1 MNILALDTT
10 TGSCSVAVLA
20 GEKSYSVAGGQPALQ
35 AEKLF
40 SLIAE
45 VLHQAGLSYK
55 SLGAIAVT
63 TGPGSF
69 TGVRIGL
76 AAAKGIALAA
86 ALPLIGIGSLEAIA
100 WEARGYGGND
110 IPILA
115 VMDARRNQVYA
126 QYFSAEARPLG
137 EASLLNLDAIA
148 QIVPQGPVI
157 LAGNGITLV
166 HNNMPQA
173 IMAETITVPKALMVA
188 RAAHD
193 RQQSGAVE
201 ALYIREPDAKVK
213 KEILIK
219 NNTL

>member
-1 MNILALDTT
+1 MNILAFDTT

-20 GEKSYSVAGGQPALQ
+20 GEKSYSVTDGQPALQ

-45 VLHQAGLSYK
+45 VLDQAGLGYQK
-55 SLGAIAVT
+55 LGAIAVT
-63 TGPGSF
+63 AGPGSF

-86 ALPLIGIGSLEAIA
+86 DVPLIGIGSLEAIA

-110 IPILA
+110 LPILA

-126 QYFSAEARPLG
+126 QYFSADARPLG
-137 EASLLNLDAIA
+137 EALLLNLDAVA
-148 QIVPQGPVI
+148 QRVPQGPLI
-157 LAGNGITLV
+157 LAGNGIRLV
-166 HNNMPQA
+166 HHALPQA
-173 IMAETITVPKALMVA
+173 IMAEAITVPKAVMVA
-188 RAAHD
+188 QAARD

-213 KEILIK
+213 KEEV
-219 NNTL
+219 NRN